1 MCIKVQTCYN
11 VPMPISATKNK
22 STTQSLPH
30 QATAAP
36 SLRPSPKELE
46 SALSEFG
53 HKLVMMASDNCRV
66 LPHILHLIGKG
77 GEHIVFEDIRFPNYI
92 LKVDFIESLPV
103 LYAQARGEE
112 AIAKAVTDISRK
124 ADEHR
129 NRIKRLQSYF
139 LPGQVPIEIVRVK
152 EIPLTKKVVVAI
164 LKDRNIEIPKKLEV
178 PKTMPVLCTLQH
190 KIPRPKKEDRVD
202 IYSSYSELNRTIKL
216 YYYTEGHRLLASA
229 KSIGP
234 IAQESREKII
244 SYIYPSLKK
253 IIKITNEDE
262 SFKHALASYIKR
274 AMKYSADTNEIIDM
288 AGGGN
293 VMFIKR
299 ETNTWEPFLMDALSP
314 AELNFD
320 LIRKASLMIKHNQEI
335 DVRTKANTLNVLN
348 YIRFA
353 NALAMISGI
362 TTRLEV
368 PGITS
373 IPPQLWHEGLMIEK
387 YLDVYTPKKNL
398 DSSR

>member
-1 MCIKVQTCYN
+1 MPASAAKIKR
-11 VPMPISATKNK
+11 ATE
-22 STTQSLPH
+22 SLPH
-30 QATAAP
+30 QVIAAP

-46 SALSEFG
+46 AALSEFG
-53 HKLVMMASDNCRV
+53 RKLVMTASDNCRV

-103 LYAQARGEE
+103 LYAQARGQE
-112 AIAKAVTDISRK
+112 AIDKAVADINRK
-124 ADEHR
+124 ADDHR

-139 LPGQVPIEIVRVK
+139 LPGQVPIEIVCVK
-152 EIPLTKKVVVAI
+152 EIPLTTKVVIAI
-164 LKDRNIEIPKKLEV
+164 LKDRNIEIPKKLQV
-178 PKTMPVLCTLQH
+178 PNKMPVLCTLQH
-190 KIPRPKKEDRVD
+190 KIPRPKKEDRID

-216 YYYTEGHRLLASA
+216 EYYAEGHRLLASA

-234 IAQESREKII
+234 VHKDSREKII

-253 IIKITNEDE
+253 VIKIANEDE
-262 SFKHALASYIKR
+262 NFRHALSSYTKR

-293 VMFIKR
+293 VMFLK
-299 ETNTWEPFLMDALSP
+299 NAANFWEPFLMDALSP
-314 AELNFD
+314 PELNFD
-320 LIRKASLMIKHNQEI
+320 LIRKASLMIKHEQAI
-335 DVRTKANTLNVLN
+335 DIRTKANTLNVLN

-362 TTRLEV
+362 PTRLEV
-368 PGITS
+368 PGILD
-373 IPPQLWHEGLMIEK
+373 IPPRLWHEGLMIEK
-387 YLDVYTPKKNL
+387 YLDVYTPKKA
-398 DSSR
+398 SSHKL

>member
-1 MCIKVQTCYN
+1 
-11 VPMPISATKNK
+11 MPTSATKTK
-22 STTQSLPH
+22 RATQSLPH
-30 QATAAP
+30 QSSEKP

-46 SALSEFG
+46 ATLSEFG
-53 HKLVMMASDNCRV
+53 HRLVMQASDNCRV

-103 LYAQARGEE
+103 LYAQVRGDD
-112 AIAKAVTDISRK
+112 AIQKAVVEISRK
-124 ADEHR
+124 ANDHR
-129 NRIKRLQSYF
+129 DRIKRLQSYF
-139 LPGQVPIEIVRVK
+139 LPGQVPTEIVCVK
-152 EIPLTKKVVVAI
+152 ELPLTKKVVIAI

-178 PKTMPVLCTLQH
+178 PKSMPVLCTLQH
-190 KIPRPKKEDRVD
+190 KLKLPKKEDRID
-202 IYSSYSELNRTIKL
+202 IYSSYAELNRTISL
-216 YYYTEGHRLLASA
+216 DFYNEGHRLLASA

-234 IAQESREKII
+234 VTKEAREKII

-253 IIKITNEDE
+253 VIKIANEDE
-262 SFKHALASYIKR
+262 GFRYALASYIKQ

-293 VMFIKR
+293 VMFLKN
-299 ETNTWEPFLMDALSP
+299 ETNTWAPFLMDALSP

-320 LIRKASLMIKHNQEI
+320 LIRKTSLMIKHEQEI
-335 DVRTKANTLNVLN
+335 DVRTKANALNVIN

-362 TTRLEV
+362 TTRLQV
-368 PGITS
+368 PSITS
-373 IPPQLWHEGLMIEK
+373 ISPTDWHSGLMIEK
-387 YLDVYTPKKNL
+387 YLDVYTPKKKT
-398 DSSR
+398 